1 MKSVLTWFSPQFSDY
16 TISMDTELHEDIGI
30 VMQIEISYEVG
41 LAFIAVIQEES
52 HKAVIVIENQWKDL
66 LLIHEPS
73 WIGWHSASLC
83 IKCK

>member
-1 MKSVLTWFSPQFSDY
+1 MILSTIFKDY

-52 HKAVIVIENQWKDL
+52 HKAVIVIENQ
-66 LLIHEPS
+66 
-73 WIGWHSASLC
+73 
-83 IKCK
+83 